1 MASTNLRTWSAVPAC
16 TTFAPPEEDFVRT
29 PAKPSRAAEPHEESS
44 HPRSAVVALCVGG
57 LVAALTQTL
66 VIPIQSEL
74 PRLLSSSPANTAWVV
89 TITLLAGAV
98 AMPVAGRVADLI
110 GKRTVL
116 LVSVGVLVVGSVVCA
131 LSSSLLPL
139 LVGRAMQGVA
149 MGFIPVGISLIREIV
164 PPRMAGSSTAAMSAT
179 LGVGGAIGLP
189 LSAWIVEKGSW
200 HLLFWVSAAAALVVL
215 ALMAAFVPQVHDAEP
230 GRFDVPG
237 VVGLAVGLVAFL
249 VGISKATAWGW
260 GDART
265 LGAIAVGLLVLLA
278 WALFELR
285 QTEPLVDLRASARM
299 PVLMTTVAA
308 VAIGFGMMAQSI
320 VVPQLLELPK
330 ATGYGLDQS
339 VLAAGLWLAPGGLT
353 MMLFAP
359 ISGRMISSVGARITL
374 AVGATV
380 IAAGYAVGV
389 FLMGAPWQLLLAS
402 VVASAGVGIGYAAM
416 PTLILDNVPAREAG
430 AAVGLNALSRSVG
443 TTLAAAVMGTVL
455 TSKTMQLGELALPT
469 ESAFKIC
476 FVVGA
481 IAALAGAALALGV
494 PRRRPEEPTAAAA
507 SDLEVPVGLR

>member
-1 MASTNLRTWSAVPAC
+1 
-16 TTFAPPEEDFVRT
+16 VRPSDLT
-29 PAKPSRAAEPHEESS
+29 PRAQTPVAEPHEEST
-44 HPRSAVVALCVGG
+44 HPRSAVVALCFGG

-74 PRLLSSSPANTAWVV
+74 PRLLSSTPANTAWVV

-110 GKRTVL
+110 GKRRVL
-116 LVSVGVLVVGSVVCA
+116 LVSVAILVVGSVICA
-131 LSSSLLPL
+131 FSSALLPM
-139 LVGRAMQGVA
+139 LVGRALQGVA

-164 PPRMAGSSTAAMSAT
+164 PPSMAGSSTAAMSAT

-189 LSAWIVEKGSW
+189 LSAWIVEKGNW

-215 ALMAAFVPQVHDAEP
+215 ALMAAFVPHVHDADP

-237 VVGLAVGLVAFL
+237 MVGLAVGLVAFL
-249 VGISKATAWGW
+249 VGISKATTWGW

-265 LGAIAVGLLVLLA
+265 LGAIAFGLVVLA
-278 WALFELR
+278 GWALFELR
-285 QTEPLVDLRASARM
+285 QPEPLVDLRASARM
-299 PVLMTTVAA
+299 PVLMTNVAA

-330 ATGYGLDQS
+330 VTGYGLGQS
-339 VLAAGLWLAPGGLT
+339 VLAAGLWMAPAGLM

-359 ISGRMISSVGARITL
+359 VSGRMISTLGARITL
-374 AVGATV
+374 AAGGTV
-380 IAAGYAVGV
+380 LAAGYAIGV
-389 FLMGAPWQLLLAS
+389 FLMGAPWQLLVVS

-416 PTLILDNVPAREAG
+416 PTLILDNVPPREAG
-430 AAVGLNALSRSVG
+430 AAVGLNSLSRSVG

-455 TSKTMQLGELALPT
+455 TSRTMPMGAFEVPT
-469 ESAFKIC
+469 QGAFTIC

-481 IAALAGAALALGV
+481 LAALLGAGLALGV
-494 PRRRPEEPTAAAA
+494 PRPRAVSAPAARVEA
-507 SDLEVPVGLR
+507 PVGG